1 MSGTITYE
9 WWFKLTNSIRMI
21 ACKLERGRLG
31 GRCRGVE
38 KGRGEE
44 GGVEG
49 WRGGEVE
56 GWKGGG
62 VERWRWRVGEVEGW
76 RGERG
81 KGRGGK
87 GGKRRLGWKGG
98 EGEGWRE
105 EVR

>member
-49 WRGGEVE
+49 LRGGEVE

-62 VERWRWRVGEVEGW
+62 VERWRGGRMEGWRGGGVEGW
-76 RGERG
+76 RGGGVKGEKDEGERVERG
-81 KGRGGK
+81 G
-87 GGKRRLGWKGG
+87 
-98 EGEGWRE
+98 
-105 EVR
+105 